1 VPGLA
6 EIAEAAGVG
15 IATVGRVADRRAGAN
30 SGTRARVLAVAR
42 VGSGVDCGAE
52 GAGRLLD
59 GARPTGVV
67 GASDATTSGATTA
80 SLPHSRVVRPRP
92 MLRGS
97 TAAPA

>member
-15 IATVGRVADRRAGAN
+15 IATVGRVADRRAGVS
-30 SGTRARVLAVAR
+30 SGTRARVLAVAQ
-42 VGSGVDCGAE
+42 VGSGVDC

-67 GASDATTSGATTA
+67 GASDATASGATTA
-80 SLPHSRVVRPRP
+80 SLPHPRVVRPRP